1 MTTLVRWN
9 PTRTFFNE
17 FDRLFDQTPYLH
29 RQIATNWSVAVDV
42 AENDDGYIVKAS
54 LPGVN
59 PDELEIT
66 LEDGLLTI
74 KAEVKADEEITQGQ
88 YHVRERRYGTFSRNI
103 RFPTDVN
110 AEAIEASFDN
120 GVLTLDVPKAE
131 EVKPKRISIKAG

>member
-74 KAEVKADEEITQGQ
+74 KAEVKADEEITQDQ